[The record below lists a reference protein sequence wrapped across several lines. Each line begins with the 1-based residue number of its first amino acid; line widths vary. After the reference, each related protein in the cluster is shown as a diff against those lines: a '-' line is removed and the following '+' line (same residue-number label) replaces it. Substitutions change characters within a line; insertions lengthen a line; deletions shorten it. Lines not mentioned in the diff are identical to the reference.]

1 MWIWFGL
8 AAVAL
13 IGELASGTFYLLLVA
28 LGLAAAGLAAWGG
41 LAVGPQL
48 LACAAVTLIGLF
60 VLRRTGVLK
69 KREIDSSGNAD
80 VNLDIGQVVQVESWS
95 LEGGTRV
102 WYRGAH
108 WDAVLAPGH
117 EPATGPHSITAVQ
130 GTRLVLAPRAQP
142 AASRPT

>member
-41 LAVGPQL
+41 MALGAQLVVCAGVALA
-48 LACAAVTLIGLF
+48 GLF
-60 VLRRTGVLK
+60 VLRRTGILK
-69 KREIDSSGNAD
+69 KREIDASGNAD

-95 LEGGTRV
+95 PGGSTRV

-108 WDAVLAPGH
+108 WDAVLAAGH
-117 EPATGPHSITAVQ
+117 EPAPGPHSIAAVQ
-130 GTRLVLAPRAQP
+130 GTRLVLAPRVR
-142 AASRPT
+142 AASRPA